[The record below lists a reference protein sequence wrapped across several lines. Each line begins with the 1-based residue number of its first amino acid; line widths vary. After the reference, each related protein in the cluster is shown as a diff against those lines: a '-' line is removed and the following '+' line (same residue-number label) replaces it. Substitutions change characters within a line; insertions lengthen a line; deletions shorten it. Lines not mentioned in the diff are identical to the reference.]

1 MRTRATPWDRDRGV
15 EHSAAIRCH
24 MTPLFLG
31 GSLSSFSVS
40 RVVSVS
46 GRFNVH
52 KHNQMRQIE
61 ESGFAAF
68 LVLAMEHPPL

>member
-1 MRTRATPWDRDRGV
+1 
-15 EHSAAIRCH
+15 

-31 GSLSSFSVS
+31 GSLPSFSLS

-46 GRFNVH
+46 EPIIVH
-52 KHNQMRQIE
+52 KHNRMRQIE

-68 LVLAMEHPPL
+68 LDLAMYHPPL